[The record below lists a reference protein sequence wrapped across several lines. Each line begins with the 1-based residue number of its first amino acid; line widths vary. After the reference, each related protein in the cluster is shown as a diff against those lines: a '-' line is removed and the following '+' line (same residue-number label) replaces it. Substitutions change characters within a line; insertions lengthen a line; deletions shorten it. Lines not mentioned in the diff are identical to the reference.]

1 MQATPGA
8 ARTGRAC
15 RSTVMTDTQPAA
27 GQQRR
32 AFWLKHLHQWH
43 WISSAICLIG
53 MLLFA
58 VTGFT
63 LNHAGQ
69 IEARPA
75 VQTRQATV
83 PTRVLD
89 KVRAAAPS
97 GAGQASETRAPVP
110 AVLAD
115 WLAQSLQVDAGGREA
130 EWSADE
136 IYVALPRPGGDA
148 WVSIALDSGEA
159 QYEHT
164 SRGAIS
170 YLNDLHKGRNTGA
183 AWSLFLDAFALACLV
198 FCVTGLFLLKLHAGG
213 RVATWPLVGLGLAV
227 PLLLAILFIH

>member
-1 MQATPGA
+1 
-8 ARTGRAC
+8 
-15 RSTVMTDTQPAA
+15 MTDTQPAA

-43 WISSAICLIG
+43 WISSAICLVG

-75 VQTRQATV
+75 VQTRHATL
-83 PTRVLD
+83 PMRVLEQ
-89 KVRAAAPS
+89 VRSAAP
-97 GAGQASETRAPVP
+97 AETAHASDTRAPVP

-115 WLAQSLQVDAGGREA
+115 WLARALGIDASGREA

-159 QYEHT
+159 QYENT

-213 RVATWPLVGLGLAV
+213 RVATWPLVGLGLVV
-227 PLLLAILFIH
+227 PVLLAILFIH

>member
-1 MQATPGA
+1 
-8 ARTGRAC
+8 
-15 RSTVMTDTQPAA
+15 MTDPQPAA

>member
-1 MQATPGA
+1 
-8 ARTGRAC
+8 
-15 RSTVMTDTQPAA
+15 MTDTQPAA

-75 VQTRQATV
+75 VQTRHAIL
-83 PTRVLD
+83 PAPVLD
-89 KVRAAAPS
+89 KVRAAAPA
-97 GAGQASETRAPVP
+97 GAARAGEAKAPVP
-110 AVLAD
+110 AVLAE
-115 WLAQSLQVDAGGREA
+115 WLAQALAIDASGREA

-159 QYEHT
+159 QYERT
-164 SRGAIS
+164 TRGAIS

-213 RVATWPLVGLGLAV
+213 RLATWPLVGLGVVV
-227 PLLLAILFIH
+227 PVLLAILFIH

>member
-1 MQATPGA
+1 
-8 ARTGRAC
+8 
-15 RSTVMTDTQPAA
+15 MTDTQPAA

-75 VQTRQATV
+75 VQTRHATL

-89 KVRAAAPS
+89 KVRAEAPS
-97 GAGQASETRAPVP
+97 GAAGSREQKAPVP

-115 WLAQSLQVDAGGREA
+115 WLAQALEIDAGGREA

-159 QYEHT
+159 QYERT

-213 RVATWPLVGLGLAV
+213 RVATWPLVGLGLVV
-227 PLLLAILFIH
+227 PVLLAILFIH

>member
-1 MQATPGA
+1 
-8 ARTGRAC
+8 
-15 RSTVMTDTQPAA
+15 MTDTQPAA

-43 WISSAICLIG
+43 WISSAICLVG

-69 IEARPA
+69 IEGRTA
-75 VQTRQATV
+75 VQTRHATL
-83 PTRVLD
+83 PPRVLEQ
-89 KVRAAAPS
+89 VRSAAP
-97 GAGQASETRAPVP
+97 AETAQASESRAPVP
-110 AVLAD
+110 AVLDD
-115 WLAQSLQVDAGGREA
+115 WLARALDIDASGRDA

-159 QYEHT
+159 QYENT

-170 YLNDLHKGRNTGA
+170 YLNDLHKGRHTGA

-213 RVATWPLVGLGLAV
+213 RVATWPLVGLGLVV
-227 PLLLAILFIH
+227 PVLLALLFIH